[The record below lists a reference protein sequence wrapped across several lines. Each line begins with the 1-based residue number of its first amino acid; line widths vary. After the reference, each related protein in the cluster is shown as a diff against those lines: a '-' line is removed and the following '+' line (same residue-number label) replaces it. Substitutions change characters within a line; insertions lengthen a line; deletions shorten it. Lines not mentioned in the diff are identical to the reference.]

1 MPIQFRCTHCGQ
13 LHSISRRMAGKTVE
27 CPICRKMTV
36 VPGEDQRPPD
46 EDELE
51 YYEEEGF
58 QLQRGTSEF
67 EELDMTPMVDVTFL
81 LLIFFMIT
89 ASFNLNKTLQFPPPE
104 PDEEGAQQTVQTVED
119 FEADSIIVEI
129 DEKNTIYVD
138 DEPVSDPAHLA
149 DLLLD
154 KGRTEQKFELL
165 INADARSLHET
176 VVKVVDAANEAGMQ
190 KIRLATTHA
199 EGLE

>member
-1 MPIQFRCTHCGQ
+1 
-13 LHSISRRMAGKTVE
+13 MAGKTVE

-104 PDEEGAQQTVQTVED
+104 PDEEGAQQTVQTLED